1 MGLFGGKKKKD
12 EDEEDEEEFEED
24 LDEEDYVISEE
35 KEKKGRELEQKYG
48 IQASARLE
56 LFNPENL
63 EDRAAFTIKNVA
75 HTTVIVPSHTN
86 IEIKIHHWDG
96 TDLEEEIAVEEELI
110 IPPKDEYR
118 FEIDGV
124 SFWTGDRIILYY
136 ETEDRGRETS
146 LYRM

>member
-1 MGLFGGKKKKD
+1 MGLFSRKKKVQ
-12 EDEEDEEEFEED
+12 DEEEFEEELSD
-24 LDEEDYVISEE
+24 DDYVISEK
-35 KEKKGRELEQKYG
+35 KEEKGRKLEQKFG

-75 HTTVIVPSHTN
+75 HTTVILPPQTS
-86 IEIKIHHWDG
+86 IKIKIHHWDG
-96 TDLEEEIAVEEELI
+96 TELIEEIVVEEELI

-118 FEIDGV
+118 FEIDGI
-124 SFWTGDRIILYY
+124 SFWTGDRIFLMY
-136 ETEDRGRETS
+136 ETQDRGQEAS